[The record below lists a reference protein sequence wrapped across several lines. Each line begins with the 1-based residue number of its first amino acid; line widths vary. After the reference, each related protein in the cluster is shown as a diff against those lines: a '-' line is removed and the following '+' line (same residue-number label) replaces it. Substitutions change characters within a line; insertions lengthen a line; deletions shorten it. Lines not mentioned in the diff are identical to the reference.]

1 MPLLAILVVAAIG
14 QLLPALPTEALDGKS
29 VVVPVRGTGG
39 ATVYVVTFERAAQ
52 SQASEW
58 SAELRK
64 ALPAPTRV
72 FQVAVLDDVPAFG
85 RSFVVAGIRRSIPE
99 SIRGTFLVA
108 SERGGEWRSIV
119 GFLSGG
125 EAYIFAATRDGHIL
139 WRTHGKFSAASLTEL
154 AGTVSQQH

>member
-1 MPLLAILVVAAIG
+1 MPLLAVLLAVAIG

-58 SAELRK
+58 STELRK
-64 ALPAPTRV
+64 TLPAPTRV
-72 FQVAVLDDVPAFG
+72 FQVAVLDDVPAFV
-85 RSFVVAGIRRSIPE
+85 RSFVVSGIRRSVPE

-108 SERGGEWRSIV
+108 SERGGEWRSIL
-119 GFLSGG
+119 GFLSGS
-125 EAYIFAATRDGHIL
+125 EAYIFAATRDGHVL
-139 WRTHGKFSAASLTEL
+139 WRAHGKFSAASLTDL
-154 AGTVSQQH
+154 VGAVSQQH